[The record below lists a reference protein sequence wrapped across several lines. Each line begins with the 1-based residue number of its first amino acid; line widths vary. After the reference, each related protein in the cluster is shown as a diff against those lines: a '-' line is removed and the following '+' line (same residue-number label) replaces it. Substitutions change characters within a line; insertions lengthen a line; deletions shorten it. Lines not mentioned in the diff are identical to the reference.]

1 MEWERKV
8 EMVRFLNN
16 AKYEEAVN
24 ILANEKD
31 WDAQT
36 IDMFA
41 NGFDISRTALL
52 EPIRRRVLDTRVSEN
67 MSWRSRIRWAMIQ
80 ETLT

>member
-24 ILANEKD
+24 LLANEKD
-31 WDAQT
+31 WDDQT

-41 NGFDISRTALL
+41 NGFDITKIALL
-52 EPIRRRVLDTRVSEN
+52 EPIRRRVLDTNVSEN
-67 MSWRSRIRWAMIQ
+67 MSWHSRFRWAMIQ